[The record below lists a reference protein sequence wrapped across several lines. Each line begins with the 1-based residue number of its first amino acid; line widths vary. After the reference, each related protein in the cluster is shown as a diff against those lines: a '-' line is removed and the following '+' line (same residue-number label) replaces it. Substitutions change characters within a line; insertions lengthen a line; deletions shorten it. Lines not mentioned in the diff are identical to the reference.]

1 MTLVEL
7 FDEEKI
13 DNVVGTML
21 LHPQRTVFL
30 CPEKQDSV
38 FLASLGKILKNRNI
52 KTELI
57 METVDVTDI
66 DKTAKKAEEIVLKYP
81 DADFDISGGN
91 DVMLVTMGELAKKYN
106 LPMHMASALS
116 KTVTAIN
123 SDKKYTVYDAFLSVE
138 ELVSLYGGKNLIIN
152 SREEKTR
159 TWERNL
165 KDEEEI
171 VKVWNVCKSD
181 PGAWNV
187 AIGAMRGYTSDKKN
201 VLAMVWSKLKKE
213 DLIYRDGNNLK
224 YRSNLV
230 KYLLQ
235 KQGNALEMYTYT
247 AAKSTLFFDDGQS
260 GVVIDWKGR
269 REVENEI
276 DVLLTK
282 GFTGYFISC
291 KNGITDSDELYKL
304 SVVAKRFGGKYARK
318 ILVLTHFEPDQ
329 SFMER
334 AKELDIRII
343 KNVRY
348 LSKNDFGKRL
358 MI

>member
-1 MTLVEL
+1 MTMVEL

-13 DNVVGTML
+13 DNAVGSVL
-21 LHPQRTVFL
+21 LHPERTVFL
-30 CPEKQDSV
+30 CPEKRDNA
-38 FLASLGKILKNRNI
+38 FLSALGKILENRNI

-66 DKTAKKAEEIVLKYP
+66 EKAVKKVEEIVLKYP

-91 DVMLVTMGELAKKYN
+91 DVMLVTMGKLAKKYN
-106 LPMHMASALS
+106 LSMHMASALS
-116 KTVTAIN
+116 KTVTPIN
-123 SDKKYTVYDAFLSVE
+123 SDKKYTVYDSFLSVE
-138 ELVSLYGGKNLIIN
+138 ELISLYGGKTININ
-152 SREEKTR
+152 SREKVTY

-171 VKVWNVCKSD
+171 TKVWNVCKSN
-181 PGAWNV
+181 PGAWNA
-187 AIGAMRGYTSDKKN
+187 AIGAMRGYAEDKKN
-201 VLAMVWSKLKKE
+201 LLAMVWSKLKKE
-213 DLIYRDGNNLK
+213 GLIYRDGNNLK

-235 KQGNALEMYTYT
+235 KQGNALEMYTYKV
-247 AAKSTLFFDDGQS
+247 AKSTKFFNDGQS
-260 GVVIDWKGR
+260 GVVIDWKGM

-304 SVVAKRFGGKYARK
+304 SVVARRFGGKYAKK

-334 AKELDIRII
+334 AKELGIKVV

-348 LSKNDFGKRL
+348 LSENDFGKKL